1 MLLEKFLGDLR
12 EERVAENILISRIE
26 ETFVDELGFELVE
39 SFSLG
44 VFNRAVVDNLVSDF
58 EGVDLSALVGG
69 NLSVVLFEKFLGDLR
84 EERVA
89 QNVLV
94 SRIEETF
101 VDELGFELVES
112 FSLGVF
118 D

>member
-1 MLLEKFLGDLR
+1 MLL
-12 EERVAENILISRIE
+12 
-26 ETFVDELGFELVE
+26 
-39 SFSLG
+39 
-44 VFNRAVVDNLVSDF
+44 
-58 EGVDLSALVGG
+58 
-69 NLSVVLFEKFLGDLR
+69 EKFLGDLR

-112 FSLGVF
+112 FSLGALNRAVVNNLV
-118 D
+118 DGHGRLAALQVACEIINACRR